1 MPFFDIHSRASLRG
15 SYTDNYITGALLVEK
30 GSAGTPIVN
39 SKRGVTISKYISTL
53 LNNFPVATIILP
65 QNYENSFTEFRTAIT
80 NSLTLINK
88 SNRFIEATSENEF
101 YYDSFVPD
109 INEIF
114 RVDSGS
120 LLLINTPK
128 GNAEQILN
136 FEYVFGCRTYSASVA
151 SFETHTLTSS
161 NGQQVSN
168 DKWIKSFPFEIRYR
182 NAARLQGK
190 PFSAENLFYS
200 VSGSISNNSSV
211 NIYGTTGEISP
222 ITKLPP
228 FVALTDG
235 FWGNMGSFP
244 PTLGKSFNIIFSF
257 LFPSGALPTNPESGN
272 GYSAANRTIHGI
284 IADKPFFASASVSFD
299 ESTLFF
305 SSSKQSTTIKFL
317 YGFGDGFNGL
327 GEFVTSQQNSLFGY
341 SMASVYFGSLIRG
354 WKYGLKSGF
363 PEKSK
368 VLFDRKQYGEIR
380 FKHSNRLFSAM
391 YDAKTKTI
399 SYPLKVLF
407 LSGSEDRIINLTS
420 SLNTRD
426 SGVYD
431 SYYRAGRPF
440 IEP

>member
-15 SYTDNYITGALLVEK
+15 AYTDNYITGGFLVGK
-30 GSAGTPIVN
+30 GSEGAPVVN

-53 LNNFPVATIILP
+53 LNNFPVTTIILP

-120 LLLINTPK
+120 LLLVNTPK
-128 GNAEQILN
+128 GGSSQIAF
-136 FEYVFGCRTYSASVA
+136 FEYVFGSRTYSASVE

-161 NGQQVSN
+161 NGQQISN
-168 DKWIKSFPFEIRYR
+168 DKWIKSFPFEIKYR

-200 VSGSISNNSSV
+200 ASGSVFSNSPV
-211 NIYGTTGEISP
+211 QVYGTAPTSSP

-228 FVALTDG
+228 FESLTDG
-235 FWGNMGSFP
+235 FWGNMPSFP
-244 PTLGKSFNIIFSF
+244 AAISSGSVVFGF
-257 LFPSGALPTNPESGN
+257 LFPSGALPTNPESTN
-272 GYSAANRTIHGI
+272 GYSAANRTIHGL
-284 IADKPFFASASVSFD
+284 IADKPFFASASVSFN

-305 SSSKQSTTIKFL
+305 SSSKQTTTIKFL

-327 GEFVTSQQNSLFGY
+327 GEFVTGKQNSLFGY
-341 SMASVYFGSLIRG
+341 SMSSVYFGSLIRG

-368 VLFDRKQYGEIR
+368 ILFDRKQYGEIR
-380 FKHSNRLFSAM
+380 FKHSNRLFSTM
-391 YDAKTKTI
+391 YDTKTKTI

-426 SGVYD
+426 SGIYD

-440 IEP
+440 FE

>member
-1 MPFFDIHSRASLRG
+1 MPYFDIHSKASLRG
-15 SYTDNYITGALLVEK
+15 TYTDNFISGSPLVGK
-30 GSAGTPIVN
+30 GPNGIPLIN
-39 SKRGVTISKYISTL
+39 SKRGVTISKYISSL

-65 QNYENSFTEFRTAIT
+65 QNFENSYAEYRTALT
-80 NSLTLINK
+80 NSITLINK
-88 SNRFIEATSENEF
+88 SNRFIDATSENEY

-200 VSGSISNNSSV
+200 VSGSIYNNSSV

-228 FVALTDG
+228 FQPLTDG
-235 FWGNMGSFP
+235 FWGNMGIFP

-257 LFPSGALPTNPESGN
+257 LFPSGALPTNPNNGSGYN
-272 GYSAANRTIHGI
+272 PAYRTLHGI
-284 IADKPFFASASVSFD
+284 LADKTSSAGGLTSFN
-299 ESTLFF
+299 ESSLFF
-305 SSSKQSTTIKFL
+305 SSSKQTSTIKFL

-327 GEFVTSQQNSLFGY
+327 GEFITNEPNSLFGF

-368 VLFDRKQYGEIR
+368 VLIDRDPHGELR
-380 FKHSNRLFSAM
+380 FKHTNRLFSAM
-391 YDAKTKTI
+391 YDLKSKTI
-399 SYPLKVLF
+399 TYPLKISF
-407 LSGSEDRIINLTS
+407 LSGSTDKTIS
-420 SLNTRD
+420 VSASLNTRD
-426 SGVYD
+426 SGIYD

-440 IEP
+440 FE